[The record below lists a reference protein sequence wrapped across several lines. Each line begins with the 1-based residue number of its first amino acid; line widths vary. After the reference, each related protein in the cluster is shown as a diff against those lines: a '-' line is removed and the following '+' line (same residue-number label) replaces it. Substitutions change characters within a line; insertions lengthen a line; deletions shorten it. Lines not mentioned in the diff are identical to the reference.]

1 MSHPWKHF
9 RLITSHRHLVIKNAF
24 HMGIFW
30 HALKHDLSKYSYTEF
45 HTSAKYYVGNH
56 SPVFEE
62 RIHNQYFSRICQH
75 HTRRNPHHWE
85 YWCMYDKDKE
95 RNSLSFIRQAYHVEM
110 MCDWMAMSQFENNTV
125 PDWYIN
131 NQNKIVMNDDDK
143 QFTEM
148 LIDILF

>member
-1 MSHPWKHF
+1 
-9 RLITSHRHLVIKNAF
+9 
-24 HMGIFW
+24 
-30 HALKHDLSKYSYTEF
+30 
-45 HTSAKYYVGNH
+45 
-56 SPVFEE
+56 
-62 RIHNQYFSRICQH
+62 
-75 HTRRNPHHWE
+75 
-85 YWCMYDKDKE
+85 
-95 RNSLSFIRQAYHVEM
+95 M